1 MTNKVLFIYFA
12 LKQTVWKARHKLT
25 QPIRC
30 VGWNLWEWRASSGQ
44 RQCLC
49 LPMELV
55 YSDTRENYIIVK
67 IHFSTFMIKKNLPR
81 TQHLSSITLQAVKFI
96 LWVFPMFVH
105 TNKCW
110 RNRVILSPSLLT
122 SNELSAILLEIR
134 VCGVA
139 VVFFWFL
146 GTGEG
151 ITGQRASPELHQ
163 QCSLGS
169 SVYSFYFRFMGNLI
183 L

>member
-1 MTNKVLFIYFA
+1 MCGLKPVGMKSLLRAKTMPVPAHGISLQWHKRKLHYCKNTFQYIYD
-12 LKQTVWKARHKLT
+12 K
-25 QPIRC
+25 
-30 VGWNLWEWRASSGQ
+30 
-44 RQCLC
+44 
-49 LPMELV
+49 
-55 YSDTRENYIIVK
+55 
-67 IHFSTFMIKKNLPR
+67 KKNLPR

-122 SNELSAILLEIR
+122 SNELSAILLETR